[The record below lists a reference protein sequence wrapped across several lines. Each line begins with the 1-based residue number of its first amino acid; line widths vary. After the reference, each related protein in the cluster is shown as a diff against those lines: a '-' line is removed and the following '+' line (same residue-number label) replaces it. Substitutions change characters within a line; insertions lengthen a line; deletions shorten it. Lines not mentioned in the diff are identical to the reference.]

1 MPRARTNFREFGT
14 EPEFIAARPP
24 VEIHVRLDRRARASR
39 AVTAMVLS
47 TMLAAACGGGEH
59 TVVPGTSLPPARI
72 ANAADFADGSV
83 PRMLNVEPPFRYPT
97 ELYARKVQ
105 GNVTLRLHVDSTGR
119 VRPESTSIVSSSG
132 YSALDS
138 AAIRG
143 AVALRFAPAMR
154 DGHPV
159 GRSIRF
165 PVLFRHPA
173 APPLPGDTALRR

>member
-1 MPRARTNFREFGT
+1 MPHARTTFREFGT
-14 EPEFIAARPP
+14 EPEFIAHRPA
-24 VEIHVRLDRRARASR
+24 VEIHARLDRRAS
-39 AVTAMVLS
+39 AVVAAMALS
-47 TMLAAACGGGEH
+47 AAMLTTACGGGEH
-59 TVVPGTSLPPARI
+59 TVVPGTSLPPARL
-72 ANAADFADGSV
+72 ANAADLADGSV

-143 AVALRFAPAMR
+143 ASALRFAPAMR